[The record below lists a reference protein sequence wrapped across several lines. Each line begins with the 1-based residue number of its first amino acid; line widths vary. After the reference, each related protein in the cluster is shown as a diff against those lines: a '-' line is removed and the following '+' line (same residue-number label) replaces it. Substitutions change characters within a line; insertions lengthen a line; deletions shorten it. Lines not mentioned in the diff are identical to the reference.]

1 MESQNPDEKL
11 AGASEHDAGA
21 TAYPRPRRRS
31 FPDPLGLFEGLK
43 RDVERVGAALGASP
57 LTTSGTEV
65 AQEITRAEAAN
76 PVEVTLPPVPP
87 EFNSD
92 MTSLLERKRQEWL
105 AAGACPCLVRMG
117 LDQAVTG
124 AQGMAR
130 RMELFAREVDKP
142 AVMQDYIDN
151 VADAWVRAMA
161 EIDEERRGDAL

>member
-11 AGASEHDAGA
+11 AGASGHDAGA
-21 TAYPRPRRRS
+21 TAQPRPRRRS
-31 FPDPLGLFEGLK
+31 FLDPLGLFEGLK
-43 RDVERVGAALGASP
+43 RDVERVGTAFGAPP
-57 LTTSGTEV
+57 LTMPKV
-65 AQEITRAEAAN
+65 AQEVTRAEAAN
-76 PVEVTLPPVPP
+76 PVEVALPPVPP

-117 LDQAVTG
+117 LDQAVIG

-130 RMELFAREVDKP
+130 RMNLFARDVNKP
-142 AVMQDYIDN
+142 AVMQGYIDN

-161 EIDEERRGDAL
+161 KIEEERRGNAL

>member
-1 MESQNPDEKL
+1 MESQSPDEKL

-21 TAYPRPRRRS
+21 TAQPRPRRRG

-43 RDVERVGAALGASP
+43 RDVERVGAALGAPP
-57 LTTSGTEV
+57 LTMPKV
-65 AQEITRAEAAN
+65 AQEVARAEAAN
-76 PVEVTLPPVPP
+76 PVEVAMPPVPP

-92 MTSLLERKRQEWL
+92 MTALLKRKRQEWL
-105 AAGACPCLVRMG
+105 AAGVCPCLVRMG

-161 EIDEERRGDAL
+161 DSDKARRGDAL